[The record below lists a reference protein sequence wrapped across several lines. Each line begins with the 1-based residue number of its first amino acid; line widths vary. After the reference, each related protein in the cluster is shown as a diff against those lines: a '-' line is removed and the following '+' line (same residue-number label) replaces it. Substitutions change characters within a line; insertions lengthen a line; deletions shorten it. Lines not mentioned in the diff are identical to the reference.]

1 MIKIVALS
9 LFISLAYSSNSLPEN
24 AQQKKLLE
32 IEISNIQKTKGQV
45 IIDIYSTKATWLKK
59 PDVRK
64 IISTEK
70 DLDVISIDV
79 PFGTYAISI
88 FQDINKNGELE
99 RNFIGIPKEP
109 IGFGNNYKPFG
120 YPKFESASIQFSS
133 STQVQN
139 IKLFKVF

>member
-24 AQQKKLLE
+24 AQQKKLLK

-70 DLDVISIDV
+70 DSDVVSIDV

-120 YPKFESASIQFSS
+120 YPKFESAAIQFSS
-133 STQVQN
+133 NTQVQN